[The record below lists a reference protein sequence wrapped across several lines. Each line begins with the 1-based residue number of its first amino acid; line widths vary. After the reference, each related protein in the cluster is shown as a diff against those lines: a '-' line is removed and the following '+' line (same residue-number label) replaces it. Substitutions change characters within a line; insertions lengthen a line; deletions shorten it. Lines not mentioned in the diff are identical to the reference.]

1 MKNNWEKNDRN
12 IQGNLGEQVLFKLVK
27 YLQAYEEAPPRLVP
41 APTKEVLSLMH
52 DFQA

>member
-1 MKNNWEKNDRN
+1 MKNNWKKDDRN
-12 IQGNLGEQVLFKLVK
+12 IQGNLVKQVLPKPVK
-27 YLQAYEEAPPRLVP
+27 YLQTYEEAPPRLVP